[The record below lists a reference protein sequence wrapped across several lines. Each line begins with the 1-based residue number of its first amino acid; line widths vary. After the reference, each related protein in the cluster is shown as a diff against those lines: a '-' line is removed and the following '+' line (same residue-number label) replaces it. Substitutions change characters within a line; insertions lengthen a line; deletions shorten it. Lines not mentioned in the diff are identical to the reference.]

1 MSESVSDFQ
10 SQVVLIM
17 DVLMRVAVKE
27 ITKLFEGRCIDPGRS
42 KVENVEEPRP
52 RGTSILLSDIRTDM
66 ENALKHCGD
75 DYKCSVGVQVED
87 DCIPREK
94 EALTHPQ
101 PNPHPHPLC
110 SSHQSPQKE
119 GGMASMERPRIGGVA
134 LEAVDLHCTV
144 DLPCMV
150 LKDRVVESGS
160 SHTNSLSGTPQAEL
174 PSATDDTM
182 ELNSLFDSLKKSLA
196 WPESQEPECP
206 PKAIR
211 NKKEQPV
218 PSEDDLVCD
227 KSVSHSETLL
237 ITTTSTP
244 KALSDP
250 CSDSSHF
257 PSCTPSPEQ
266 MVVPEPPPSP
276 LRHKTVHFQL
286 GVNHKDW
293 KLLKPCSVQL
303 VNVRLLATA
312 SGWPRVRLAGP
323 KRFPRPKDLR
333 AHQGLHTGRRLCCFT
348 ECGNGVW
355 RLQQRVLSSSSSS
368 SSSSAPPS
376 TAGSALACKICGKN
390 FKRRKMLR
398 RHERFH
404 TGERPYPCT
413 LCSKAFTLRKSLRR
427 HLRFHS
433 GERPHG
439 CPHCGKCFRLKDNLK
454 THLRFHTGE
463 RPYACTLCPK
473 SYRILRNLESHSLT
487 H

>member
-1 MSESVSDFQ
+1 MSESVPDFQ
-10 SQVVLIM
+10 SQIVFIM

-27 ITKLFEGRCIDPGRS
+27 ITKLFEGHSIDSGRS
-42 KVENVEEPRP
+42 KVETVENPW
-52 RGTSILLSDIRTDM
+52 GKSVFQSDLRTDM
-66 ENALKHCGD
+66 ETALKHCGD
-75 DYKCSVGVQVED
+75 NYKCSVGVQVGDEF
-87 DCIPREK
+87 IPQEK
-94 EALTHPQ
+94 EALTHRQ
-101 PNPHPHPLC
+101 PNPHHHPLC
-110 SSHQSPQKE
+110 SSHQSPQQE
-119 GGMASMERPRIGGVA
+119 GGVATDLREKVA

-150 LKDRVVESGS
+150 LKDRDGESGS
-160 SHTNSLSGTPQAEL
+160 SHTNNLSGTQQTEL
-174 PSATDDTM
+174 PSATNDTM

-196 WPESQEPECP
+196 WPESQEPDCVS
-206 PKAIR
+206 KATC
-211 NKKEQPV
+211 NKTEQPEQ
-218 PSEDDLVCD
+218 SSDDLDCEKFVP
-227 KSVSHSETLL
+227 HSETL
-237 ITTTSTP
+237 TTTTP
-244 KALSDP
+244 MSLSDQ
-250 CSDSSHF
+250 STNNSHLV
-257 PSCTPSPEQ
+257 SGTIAPEQ
-266 MVVPEPPPSP
+266 VMVPEPPPSP
-276 LRHKTVHFQL
+276 FRHKTVHFQM
-286 GVNHKDW
+286 GVNHADW

-312 SGWPRVRLAGP
+312 SNWPRFRLAGP

-355 RLQQRVLSSSSSS
+355 RLQRVLSSSL
-368 SSSSAPPS
+368 PP
-376 TAGSALACKICGKN
+376 TAGSPLACKICGKN
-390 FKRRKMLR
+390 FKRRKILR

-404 TGERPYPCT
+404 TGERPYSCT

-473 SYRILRNLESHSLT
+473 SYRILKNLERHSLT